1 MLYPDPGSPFTQCFM
16 VYLPFPAIKS
26 QKHSSGIVTN
36 LVPQIFSP
44 EYYGWSLAKTFAF
57 APSKMMSTD
66 SLNQGDENTHGPGDR
81 FLWLIHCYKSSAG
94 CDYMADHFPLFIK
107 TLADLYH

>member
-1 MLYPDPGSPFTQCFM
+1 MDLPLLNALWFT
-16 VYLPFPAIKS
+16 YLFQPSRAINI
-26 QKHSSGIVTN
+26 QVAIVTD

-44 EYYGWSLAKTFAF
+44 EYYGWSFAKTFAF

-66 SLNQGDENTHGPGDR
+66 GLNQGDENTHGPGDR
-81 FLWLIHCYKSSAG
+81 FLWPIHCYNSSVG
-94 CDYMADHFPLFIK
+94 CDYMAALFQWFIK